1 MVSAANLLNES
12 SNFQQKTHPGLVLS
26 KLEARVLRTTR
37 HNNKL
42 FLRDLHFR
50 AQHLSFLFL
59 PFPLTRVGGLS
70 HSLLHEGDEA
80 HQLVVVWKP
89 KGQDSKTIPSLL
101 FEKA

>member
-26 KLEARVLRTTR
+26 KLNDKTQQQAFPARFAFSCTTS
-37 HNNKL
+37 L
-42 FLRDLHFR
+42 I
-50 AQHLSFLFL
+50 SFSSFSFDQGGG
-59 PFPLTRVGGLS
+59 PFT

-89 KGQDSKTIPSLL
+89 KGQDSKTIPSPSLL